1 MPRVVGCDPGTS
13 SLDLLLMV
21 EGQVADQ
28 ARFQAG
34 ELSAADGPARV
45 IERLRTWLP
54 LDLIA
59 GPSGYGAPLVRAGQ
73 MTRAIRDEMTLVRVD
88 EAGTAVGVGGFGRLL
103 DALSAASDLPVIFT
117 PGGIHLP
124 TVPRWRKA
132 GVVDLG
138 TADKVA
144 VAALALAVNE
154 RERRE
159 GQTSPERFG
168 VVEFGTAFTSILV
181 LDRGRLVDAQAGTNG
196 PIGLGSGGR
205 WDGETAYLAGSLSK
219 AHLFQGGWNDLV
231 ASGWNHEEATR
242 ALVESV
248 VKAVAGLKAVTFMER
263 LDLSGRGWDHAVVGE
278 PLIQALERLAPVRHL
293 PGLPGAWVKPA
304 AQGAA
309 ILADGLAGGEFRSV
323 VAALELRSCRGSVRD
338 GLVSLEGQAFDAS

>member
-21 EGQVADQ
+21 EGNVADQ
-28 ARFQAG
+28 VRFEAK

-45 IERLRTWLP
+45 IERLRMWQP

-59 GPSGYGAPLVRAGQ
+59 GPSGYGAPLVRAGE
-73 MTRAIRDEMTLVRVD
+73 MTRALRDEMTLVRSD
-88 EAGTAVGVGGFGRLL
+88 EAGTAVGVRGFGRLL
-103 DALSAASDLPVIFT
+103 DALLAANDLPVIFT

-124 TVPRWRKA
+124 TVPRWRK
-132 GVVDLG
+132 VHTIDLG

-144 VAALALAVNE
+144 VAALALAMNE
-154 RERRE
+154 RERQE
-159 GQTSPERFG
+159 GRVVPERFG

-196 PIGLGSGGR
+196 PMGLGSAGR
-205 WDGETAYLAGSLSK
+205 WDGESAYLAGLLSK
-219 AHLFQGGWNDLV
+219 ARLFRGGWNDLV
-231 ASGWNHEEATR
+231 ASGWSRQEATQ

-248 VKAVAGLKAVTFMER
+248 VKAVAGLMAVTPMQR

-278 PLIQALERLAPVRHL
+278 MLTQALKRLAPVRRL
-293 PGLPGAWVKPA
+293 PSLPRAWVKPA

-309 ILADGLAGGEFRSV
+309 ILADGLAGGDFRSV
-323 VAALELRSCRGSVRD
+323 VAALELETARGSVRD
-338 GLVSLEGQAFDAS
+338 GLLELDRGV